1 MLGKLIKYEYKA
13 TARLLLPLFG
23 GVVLTWGVDA
33 LVRFLTM
40 RMGMGDRTLVNS
52 LFGFLAVM
60 TILAAFLVTIFV
72 GIRQFYRLLGEDGYL
87 LFTLPTHP
95 SAHMAAKLI
104 CGTGW
109 FFALC
114 LLASLLEK
122 LDSWSAVHAVGT
134 LKTTS
139 GNVSLL
145 VEDSAAVAGLL
156 GVAVLGICGA
166 LLFAWLCV
174 LIGSHW
180 PQQRLMASIVTY
192 FVLSFALRVGALAVL
207 VVFLNW
213 LAQKDQLLTTMRAF
227 VQKVTAA
234 PELVLGHMPLFWW
247 VLGIAALV
255 FLAADLILWF
265 LLRWRLTKHLNLA

>member
-1 MLGKLIKYEYKA
+1 MLGKLVKYEYKA

-23 GVVLTWGVDA
+23 GVVLTWGADA
-33 LVRFLTM
+33 LVRFITM
-40 RMGMGDRTLVNS
+40 RMGMGDRTLVNG

-60 TILAAFLVTIFV
+60 TLLAAFFVTIFT

-87 LFTLPTHP
+87 LFTLPAHP
-95 SAHMAAKLI
+95 AAHMAAKLI

-122 LDSWSAVHAVGT
+122 LDSWSALRAVDT
-134 LKTTS
+134 LRTTD

-145 VEDSAAVAGLL
+145 VEDGAAAAGLL
-156 GVAVLGICGA
+156 VVATLGIVGG
-166 LLFAWLCV
+166 LLFTWLCV

-180 PQQRLMASIVTY
+180 PQQRLMASVIAY
-192 FVLSFALRVGALAVL
+192 FVLSFALQTGLGALL
-207 VVFLNW
+207 VVLLNW
-213 LAQKDQLLTTMRAF
+213 LARKGRLMTSLRAF

-234 PELVLGHMPLFWW
+234 PELVLGHMPMFWW
-247 VLGIAALV
+247 VLGAAALV
-255 FLAADLILWF
+255 FLAADLVLWCI
-265 LLRWRLTKHLNLA
+265 LRWRLTRHLNLA